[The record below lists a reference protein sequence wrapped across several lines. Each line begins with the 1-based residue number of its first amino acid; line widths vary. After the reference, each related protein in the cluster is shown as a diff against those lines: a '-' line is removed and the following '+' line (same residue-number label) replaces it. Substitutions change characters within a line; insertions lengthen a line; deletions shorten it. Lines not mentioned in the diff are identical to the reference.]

1 MTSQNLARGMAMV
14 FNAKTVL
21 KTVFCAKAL
30 PFKPIE
36 DFGFSRQYSV
46 ASPEYPRN
54 QETPP

>member
-1 MTSQNLARGMAMV
+1 MTSQNLARGMVMV

-21 KTVFCAKAL
+21 KTVFRPLAV

-54 QETPP
+54 QEATS